1 MRESKI
7 YREIYLKFLP
17 CLETLNEKIFFI
29 GYLRLLNGIVCIVHY
44 NEKYNE
50 STVSMRLFTPDQN
63 NRCTCV
69 CIILNTKCA

>member
-50 STVSMRLFTPDQN
+50 STVSMPLFKPDQN

-69 CIILNTKCA
+69 CIILNTK